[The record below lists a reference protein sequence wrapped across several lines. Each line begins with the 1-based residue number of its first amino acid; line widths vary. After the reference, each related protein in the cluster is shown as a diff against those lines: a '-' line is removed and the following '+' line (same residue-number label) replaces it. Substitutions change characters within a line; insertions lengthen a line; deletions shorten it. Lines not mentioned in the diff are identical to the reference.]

1 MPRFLALWH
10 PASAMPNPVAAVAWA
25 GHREGFAVLDFITR
39 ELGSRG
45 LGALV
50 AFMLPSS
57 AAMKIIAHGT
67 AAYGRVTR
75 LSCVIR
81 EV

>member
-1 MPRFLALWH
+1 MKALGFQSLQ
-10 PASAMPNPVAAVAWA
+10 ARQLTRGRLQRWA
-25 GHREGFAVLDFITR
+25 GRLA
-39 ELGSRG
+39 S
-45 LGALV
+45 ALV